1 VLSVSERCGV
11 NVTFWGLVR
20 DKTGERHGFN
30 DFAEERN
37 VHAVNGRR

>member
-1 VLSVSERCGV
+1 VRGV

-20 DKTGERHGFN
+20 DKIGERHGFN

-37 VHAVNGRR
+37 VRGQREALK